1 MKWLAAGLT
10 FVNAATL
17 AALLLG
23 MIASGLS
30 RGIVIVSFIAALI
43 AAVFAWWGTAD
54 DRPRTGDQSADQT
67 DSPWQRYRRV
77 GLWILGG
84 VFGFFAMRSF
94 CWLVFSD
101 GASLKVQSPNNLGDL
116 ALHFAYINNFAS
128 GVPLWP
134 DNPIFPFSYMRYPAG
149 TDLFN
154 ALLVLLGIDIK
165 TGLIW
170 AGLVASVASF
180 YALYRWGGSFAI
192 AGFLFNGGL
201 AGFTILMS
209 RQWIDYQGANTIAWK
224 SLPLSMFVTQ
234 RGILYALPAG
244 LLLLYHWR
252 AKYFPD
258 RNSDGDTVRAT
269 PGHAILPLWLE
280 LILYASMPLFHM
292 HTFIALSIVA
302 AFFFL
307 FGNSATRRQLLT
319 VVGAAF
325 LPATFFVWTITD
337 RFRARSLLEWKP
349 GWVRGTGEFQ
359 HGFFEFWLLNFGITI
374 PLALLLIGVLCYRAW
389 RSLPRDDKPPPLPEQ
404 TGDDETV
411 VSFAEMKRFVSPVFT
426 ILRTSAPLGFVLP
439 ATFLF
444 LFACLVKTAPW
455 EWDNIKL
462 IIWAYIIVLPFLWSE
477 LIARWPVPIRVGVCV
492 ALFTSGFVSLFG
504 GLATGR
510 EGFGLIDRAE
520 FNAVGTAVR
529 KLPTEHRI
537 ATFPTYNHPVL
548 MQGRKVVLG
557 YPGHLWTQGFNYADV
572 EKRLS
577 LLMRGAPDW
586 REQAQHLGVRY
597 LFWGREEKTAYRGGT
612 RPWEEEAPPIAA
624 GPWGAIYDLEAAP
637 LIRADPG
644 Q

>member
-1 MKWLAAGLT
+1 MKWLAGGLT
-10 FVNAATL
+10 FVNAATV

-23 MIASGLS
+23 IVGGGLS
-30 RGIVIVSFIAALI
+30 RGIVVAAMILGVV
-43 AAVFAWWGTAD
+43 AAVLAWWGTAD
-54 DRPRTGDQSADQT
+54 DRTRSTDENGDGVLAAWR
-67 DSPWQRYRRV
+67 PYRHLSV
-77 GLWILGG
+77 WILGA
-84 VFGFFAMRSF
+84 VFAFFAMRSF
-94 CWLVFSD
+94 CWLVYSD
-101 GASLKVQSPNNLGDL
+101 GSSLKVQSPNNLGDL

-134 DNPIFPFSYMRYPAG
+134 ENPIFPFSYMRYPAG

-154 ALLVLLGIDIK
+154 ALLVLLGLDIK

-170 AGLVASVASF
+170 AGLAASVASF

-201 AGFTILMS
+201 AGFMIVRTWQLL
-209 RQWIDYQGANTIAWK
+209 DYQGVNTIAWK

-258 RNSDGDTVRAT
+258 QGREATRDT
-269 PGHAILPLWLE
+269 PGHAVLPFWLE
-280 LILYASMPLFHM
+280 LMLYASMPLFHM

-307 FGNSATRRQLLT
+307 FGNSATRRQLAI
-319 VVGAAF
+319 VVGGAF

-349 GWVRGTGEFQ
+349 GWVRGTGEFKQ
-359 HGFFEFWLLNFGITI
+359 GFFEFWLLNFGITI
-374 PLALLLIGVLCYRAW
+374 PLVLLLIGVLCHRAW
-389 RSLPRDDKPPPLPEQ
+389 RSMPRSEEAPPARDEA
-404 TGDDETV
+404 GGDETV
-411 VSFAEMKRFVSPVFT
+411 VSFDEMKRFVAPILT
-426 ILRTSAPLGFVLP
+426 TLRTSRALGFILP
-439 ATFLF
+439 AVFLF

-477 LIARWPVPIRVGVCV
+477 LIARWPVPVRVGICV

-504 GLATGR
+504 GLTAGR
-510 EGFGLIDRAE
+510 EGHGLIDRAE
-520 FNAVGTAVR
+520 FDAIGVAVR
-529 KLPTEHRI
+529 KLPTDGRI
-537 ATFPTYNHPVL
+537 ATFPTYTHPVL

-577 LLMRGAPDW
+577 ALMRGAPDW
-586 REQAQHLGVRY
+586 REQARHLGVRY

-612 RPWEEEAPPIAA
+612 RPWEAEAPAVA
-624 GPWGAIYDLEAAP
+624 RGPWGTIYDLEADP
-637 LIRADPG
+637 LISAQPG